1 MRLRSALTMVRA
13 QRSGSGPDTQTAM
26 RLVKA
31 LAAMAALHSV
41 MFYLWSRLPVGVSM
55 ASHKARLLR
64 AVVVLTGLLTL
75 LGDVGDANAATMI
88 TTPET
93 HDFTVSPKS
102 PNLSQAS
109 TSVSFHTFNQALG
122 TLTGV
127 GYSINSSFVSDS
139 PLNYTASIST
149 FGNELI
155 SPSSSGPNFSVAFN
169 DDANASLYIG
179 NGITTF
185 DVVFQLID
193 NSLDGVVIWSGAGDT
208 LPGLMLAYDYTPF
221 VTIPPPVTTP
231 IPTALPLFAS
241 GAGLLGFLG
250 RRRKRKLIAA

>member
-93 HDFTVSPKS
+93 HDFTVFAEISEFVASKHQRE
-102 PNLSQAS
+102 LSYIQS
-109 TSVSFHTFNQALG
+109 
-122 TLTGV
+122 GV
-127 GYSINSSFVSDS
+127 GNPYGRG
-139 PLNYTASIST
+139 L
-149 FGNELI
+149 
-155 SPSSSGPNFSVAFN
+155 FN
-169 DDANASLYIG
+169 
-179 NGITTF
+179 
-185 DVVFQLID
+185 
-193 NSLDGVVIWSGAGDT
+193 
-208 LPGLMLAYDYTPF
+208 
-221 VTIPPPVTTP
+221 
-231 IPTALPLFAS
+231 
-241 GAGLLGFLG
+241 
-250 RRRKRKLIAA
+250 